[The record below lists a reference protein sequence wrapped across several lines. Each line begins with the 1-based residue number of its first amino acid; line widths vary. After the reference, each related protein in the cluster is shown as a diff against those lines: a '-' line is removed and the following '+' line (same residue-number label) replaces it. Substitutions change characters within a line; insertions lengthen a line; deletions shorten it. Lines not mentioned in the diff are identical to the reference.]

1 MLSDISTQYVIYV
14 GDVFLDT
21 FRNKQ
26 YELEQRGVVLDIGKN
41 VDRFEI
47 SELAFSQNKTQRI
60 FKLFPPARKIITNI
74 FV

>member
-1 MLSDISTQYVIYV
+1 MSSWILLV
-14 GDVFLDT
+14 
-21 FRNKQ
+21 NKQ

-47 SELAFSQNKTQRI
+47 SKLAFSQNKTQRDSTKYGIILLYDI
-60 FKLFPPARKIITNI
+60 FKLFPFARKIITNI